1 MTSDPERITQLLAAT
16 RDTLTTELA
25 SISDPVA
32 REASA
37 RQILAALPDIT
48 QEVTAIRSDTVRT
61 LKEGRTLAEV
71 GTLLGG
77 LSTARVDQ
85 IIKAGKK
92 K

>member
-1 MTSDPERITQLLAAT
+1 MTSDNAHITDLLATTRETLAT
-16 RDTLTTELA
+16 ALT
-25 SISDPVA
+25 SISDPIA
-32 REASA
+32 REAAA